1 MDGWL
6 LFALI
11 LGASSLA
18 AGGLALDD
26 WLRSDSSFL
35 RSAWAAYTAW
45 YQQRADYLIDRTPAR
60 SYAMQHA
67 AIAGSALLLGII
79 VVGQPI
85 VIAGLFAVGVFVPVR
100 MLRDRALKRR
110 MELIQQIDSAL
121 QLMAN
126 SLQVTPSVEAA
137 LMLIAQHMKP
147 PISQE
152 VRRVVAAFRMGQS
165 LDAAL
170 QSMADRCNDPFV
182 TAMVIALI
190 VGRRTGGNI
199 AVTLRQIASTTREA
213 VRVEK
218 DMGSKTNGQR
228 SQFYFVVL
236 LYPITLLAMKHVLPS
251 GWTALT
257 TTFQGQVALVGSMAM
272 IIFATVWAL
281 SILNPKNLGGGDA

>member
-1 MDGWL
+1 MDGWMF
-6 LFALI
+6 FALI
-11 LGASSLA
+11 LGAISLA
-18 AGGLALDD
+18 SGGLAIDA

-35 RSAWAAYTAW
+35 KGAWAAYKAW
-45 YQQRADYLIDRTPAR
+45 YQEYADYLFDRTPAK
-60 SYAMQHA
+60 SYAIQHA
-67 AIAGSALLLGII
+67 AIAGSALLVGIFA
-79 VVGQPI
+79 VGQPFI
-85 VIAGLFAVGVFVPVR
+85 VAGMLAVGLMVPVR

-110 MELIQQIDSAL
+110 MELIQQIDGAL

-137 LMLIAQHMKP
+137 LLLIAQHMKP
-147 PISQE
+147 PLSQE

-165 LDAAL
+165 LDDAL

-199 AVTLRQIASTTREA
+199 ASTLRQIASTTREA

-228 SQFYFVVL
+228 SQFYFVVV

-251 GWTALT
+251 GWTTLT
-257 TTFQGQVALVGSMAM
+257 TTFQGRVALLGSMAM
-272 IIFATVWAL
+272 IVFATVWAL
-281 SILNPKNLGGGDA
+281 SILNPKNLGGGNA